1 MREANILKIESECK
15 IIRPIFLKNQFNKL
29 NDFEMQN
36 TKKTNYRNTIN
47 KNFSF
52 NEDDLKDFSQL
63 FENINKSKSFT
74 LEKEEK
80 DENGEDYLI
89 NPEKI
94 KKKNSMIEIL
104 NILSQPIINEYSKC
118 RNTLKKYKS
127 NLDKLYE
134 NNDKQ
139 NNEILNIENKNKTNN
154 NLTANN
160 KEQEETNGILN

>member
-1 MREANILKIESECK
+1 MREANILKIENECK

-36 TKKTNYRNTIN
+36 TKTTNYRNTIN

-52 NEDDLKDFSQL
+52 NEDDFKDFSQL

-80 DENGEDYLI
+80 DENDEDYLI
-89 NPEKI
+89 KPENI
-94 KKKNSMIEIL
+94 KKKNSIIEIL
-104 NILSQPIINEYSKC
+104 NILSQPIISEYSKC

-139 NNEILNIENKNKTNN
+139 NNEILNIENKNKTSN
-154 NLTANN
+154 NLTVNN

>member
-80 DENGEDYLI
+80 DENDEDYLI